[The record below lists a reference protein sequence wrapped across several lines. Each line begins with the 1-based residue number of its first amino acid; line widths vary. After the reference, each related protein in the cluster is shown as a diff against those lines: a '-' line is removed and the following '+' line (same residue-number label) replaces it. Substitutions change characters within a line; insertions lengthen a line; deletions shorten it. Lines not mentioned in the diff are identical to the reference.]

1 MQPSQ
6 AFLVQVLIG
15 KKNVK
20 DYIDKAEIPNGTHFS
35 NVNLKGP
42 YMADSKF
49 TKSQERAFYKLKKA
63 LEEVDDVVYV
73 TPSKK
78 KKKTKIKK

>member
-1 MQPSQ
+1 
-6 AFLVQVLIG
+6 LVSKLCIISDTSIGLI
-15 KKNVK
+15 N
-20 DYIDKAEIPNGTHFS
+20 KAEIPNGTHFS

>member
-1 MQPSQ
+1 
-6 AFLVQVLIG
+6 
-15 KKNVK
+15 
-20 DYIDKAEIPNGTHFS
+20 
-35 NVNLKGP
+35 
-42 YMADSKF
+42 MADAKF